1 MSIPSTIA
9 IDGPVASGKSTVGV
23 RLARRLGYRY
33 VDTGTMYRALAL
45 VAVRLGIDL
54 EDEGELERLA
64 RETSIDV
71 TADSKVLVNGRDVSA
86 GLTRREVE
94 AAVSL
99 VARAAGVRQV
109 LVAQQRQ
116 MAQGGSVVMVGR
128 DIGTT
133 VMPDAELKVYLGASP
148 QERARRRYSEVVK
161 RGEAAH
167 LPDILADL
175 ERRDRIDSERLIS
188 PLQPAADAVV
198 IDTDG
203 LTIEQVIAQ
212 IMGIMGEGP

>member
-9 IDGPVASGKSTVGV
+9 IDGPVASGKSTVGAC
-23 RLARRLGYRY
+23 LARRLGYRY

-161 RGEAAH
+161 RGEAAQ

-198 IDTDG
+198 IDTNG